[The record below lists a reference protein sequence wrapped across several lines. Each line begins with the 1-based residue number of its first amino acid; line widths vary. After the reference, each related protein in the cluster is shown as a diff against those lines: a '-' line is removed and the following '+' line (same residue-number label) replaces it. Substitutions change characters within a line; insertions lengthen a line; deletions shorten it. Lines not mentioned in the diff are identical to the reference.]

1 MAKEDKVKELKQK
14 SRFAAME
21 GLRTNRGF
29 PTPPR
34 KAMGQA
40 KKLSKKLPYPVPPYP
55 EANPVQAYR
64 WAQYEWW
71 KLGRWQSLALPVII
85 IAGLLTWEKEKALRE
100 IGWGEAERIEAKRVA
115 AETYGPSGRPP
126 APKRKLL
133 DFIPLPGRK

>member
-1 MAKEDKVKELKQK
+1 MAKDDKIKELKQK

-21 GLRTNRGF
+21 GLKPNRGF

-55 EANPVQAYR
+55 EANPMQAYR

-85 IAGLLTWEKEKALRE
+85 IAGLLTWEKEKALKE
-100 IGWGEAERIEAKRVA
+100 TGWGEVERIEAKRIA
-115 AETYGPSGRPP
+115 AEAYGPSGRPHP
-126 APKRKLL
+126 QTEKLL
-133 DFIPLPGRK
+133 GFIPLPGQK